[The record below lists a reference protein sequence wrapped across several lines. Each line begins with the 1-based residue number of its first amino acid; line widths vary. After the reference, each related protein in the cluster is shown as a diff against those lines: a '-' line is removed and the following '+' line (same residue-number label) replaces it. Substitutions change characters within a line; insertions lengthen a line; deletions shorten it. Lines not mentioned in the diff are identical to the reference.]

1 VVNES
6 EVLLVKDVIQASTLI
21 KAFRDKRDESANM
34 EAIKTGFD
42 VLDEY
47 LGGGLFDGLYAIGA
61 VSSLG
66 KTTFVLQIADYI
78 AEKGTDVLIFSLE
91 MSKFELM
98 AKSISRNTC
107 ILSMKNGAVNDSLA
121 KTVRD
126 ITQGSIYKDYNESV
140 KNLIEN
146 AEKEYEKIAK
156 NIYICEGVGDISV
169 ADIRHITEQHINKTG
184 RRPVIIIDYLQIL
197 APGKGSERSTD
208 KQNMDKAIVELKR
221 LSRDKN
227 IPVIAISSMNRES
240 NKKDGRDK
248 VNNND
253 SFDWDT
259 EMTGFKESGCIE
271 YSCDVLIKLKAT
283 NDKSE
288 DIRDI
293 SLIIL
298 KNRNGKITDKPRYWY
313 YTKYNYFTKKSFRV

>member
-1 VVNES
+1 MVNES
-6 EVLLVKDVIQASTLI
+6 ETVLVKDAIQASTLI
-21 KAFRDKRDESANM
+21 ESFLGKIDESASM

-42 VLDEY
+42 VLDY
-47 LGGGLFDGLYAIGA
+47 HLGGGLFEGLYAIGA

-78 AEKGTDVLIFSLE
+78 AEEGTDVLIFSLE

-107 ILSMKNGAVNDSLA
+107 ILGMSNGAVNDSLA

-126 ITQGSIYKDYNESV
+126 ITQGSKYKAAMD
-140 KNLIEN
+140 LILK
-146 AEKEYEKIAK
+146 AVKEYKKAAK

-169 ADIRHITEQHINKTG
+169 ADIRRITEQHINKTG
-184 RRPVIIIDYLQIL
+184 RRPVVIVDYLQIL
-197 APGKGSERSTD
+197 APVKGSERSTD

-221 LSRDKN
+221 LSRDKK
-227 IPVIAISSMNRES
+227 IPVIAVSSMNRNS
-240 NKKDGRDK
+240 YNGKDKDK
-248 VNNND
+248 QSD
-253 SFDWDT
+253 SLDWDS
-259 EMTGFKESGCIE
+259 EMTSFKESGGIE

-293 SLIIL
+293 SLLIL
-298 KNRNGKITDKPRYWY
+298 KNRNGKITDKPKFHY
-313 YTKYNYFTKKSFRV
+313 YTKFNYFSEVVSIRF

>member
-6 EVLLVKDVIQASTLI
+6 ETVLVKDAIQASTLI
-21 KAFRDKRDESANM
+21 ESFLGKIDESASM

-42 VLDEY
+42 VLDY
-47 LGGGLFDGLYAIGA
+47 HLGGGLFEGLYAIGA

-78 AEKGTDVLIFSLE
+78 AEEGTDVLIFSLE

-107 ILSMKNGAVNDSLA
+107 ILGMSNGAVNDSLA

-126 ITQGSIYKDYNESV
+126 ITQGSKYKAAMD
-140 KNLIEN
+140 LILK
-146 AEKEYEKIAK
+146 AVKEYKKAAK

-169 ADIRHITEQHINKTG
+169 ADIRRITEQHINKTG
-184 RRPVIIIDYLQIL
+184 RRPVVIVDYLQIL
-197 APGKGSERSTD
+197 APVKGSERSTD

-221 LSRDKN
+221 LSRDKK
-227 IPVIAISSMNRES
+227 IPVIAVSSMNRNS
-240 NKKDGRDK
+240 YNGKDKDK
-248 VNNND
+248 QSD
-253 SFDWDT
+253 SLDWDS
-259 EMTGFKESGCIE
+259 EMTSFKESGGIE

-293 SLIIL
+293 SLLIL
-298 KNRNGKITDKPRYWY
+298 KNRNGKITDKPKFHY
-313 YTKYNYFTKKSFRV
+313 YTKFNYFSEVVSIRF